1 MNRGR
6 WRLSVK
12 PGELVEL
19 SAYGRSIKTVTSFKD
34 DLGIV
39 LSGNDGNLQWVKVKW
54 VRKNLTYSH
63 PRKDLRRA
71 KVRDEKSNT

>member
-1 MNRGR
+1 MK
-6 WRLSVK
+6 V
-12 PGELVEL
+12 GELVEL

-54 VRKNLTYSH
+54 IRMNLAYSH